1 MRRRKKPDWL
11 VVLFVAI
18 GLGVVVTGYAFDMG
32 NTSRTVSAASITAN

>member
-11 VVLFVAI
+11 MVLFVAI

-32 NTSRTVSAASITAN
+32 NSSRTVSATELSK